1 MNWVEQNTQLIWQ
14 LTLTHLVISIVPF
27 VLGSLVAVVLARAL
41 RARSAAITAVVLS
54 AIFAIPSLALFVLL
68 PPLIGT
74 PFLGPTNVIIALSL
88 YAAATMFFSA
98 RDAFSA
104 IDASVLNFARAQ
116 GFSPLQSI
124 RFVELPLA
132 LPGLIAG
139 LRVVAASTVSLASI
153 GAVVGV
159 RNLGYLFLDGFQ
171 RRIPEE
177 ILAGIVM
184 TALIALLFDAALW
197 MLGRQLTP
205 WVRSRS
211 ATQVGTRESARV

>member
-1 MNWVEQNTQLIWQ
+1 VTWVEQNLPLIWQ
-14 LTLTHLVISIVPF
+14 LTATHLVISVIPF
-27 VLGSLVAVVLARAL
+27 VLGTVVAIVLARLL
-41 RARSAAITAVVLS
+41 RARSAAVTGVVLS

-74 PFLGPTNVIIALSL
+74 PFLGPANVIIALSL
-88 YAAATMFFSA
+88 YAAATMFFTA
-98 RDAFSA
+98 RDAFGA
-104 IDASVLNFARAQ
+104 IDASVISFARAQ
-116 GFSPLQSI
+116 GFSPLQRI

-139 LRVVAASTVSLASI
+139 MRVVAASTVSLASI

-177 ILAGIVM
+177 IITGILM
-184 TALIALLFDAALW
+184 TAMIALLFDAALW
-197 MLGRQLTP
+197 LLGRQLTP
-205 WVRSRS
+205 WARTSRG
-211 ATQVGTRESARV
+211 AALAGVTRG

>member
-1 MNWVEQNTQLIWQ
+1 MTWVEQNLPLIWQ
-14 LTLTHLVISIVPF
+14 LTLTHLGISLAPF
-27 VLGSLVAVVLARAL
+27 IIGSVVAVFLARVL
-41 RARSAAITAVVLS
+41 RARSAAVTAVLLS

-98 RDAFSA
+98 RDAFGA

-124 RFVELPLA
+124 RFVEFPLA
-132 LPGLIAG
+132 LPGLISG
-139 LRVVAASTVSLASI
+139 MRVVAATTVSLASI

-177 ILAGIVM
+177 IVTGLVM

-205 WVRSRS
+205 WARL
-211 ATQVGTRESARV
+211 ATARQGVTRG

>member
-1 MNWVEQNTQLIWQ
+1 MTWVEQNLPLIWQ
-14 LTLTHLVISIVPF
+14 LTATHLVISVIPF
-27 VLGSLVAVVLARAL
+27 VLGTVVAIVLARLL
-41 RARSAAITAVVLS
+41 RARSAAVTGVVLS

-74 PFLGPTNVIIALSL
+74 PFLGPANVIIALSL
-88 YAAATMFFSA
+88 YAAATMFFTA
-98 RDAFSA
+98 RDAFGA
-104 IDASVLNFARAQ
+104 IDASVISFARAQ
-116 GFSPLQSI
+116 GFSPLQRI

-139 LRVVAASTVSLASI
+139 MRVVAASTVSLASI

-177 ILAGIVM
+177 IITGILM
-184 TALIALLFDAALW
+184 TAMIALLFDAALW
-197 MLGRQLTP
+197 LLGRQLTP
-205 WVRSRS
+205 WARTSRG
-211 ATQVGTRESARV
+211 AALAGVTRG